1 MPGPSAFHKLLR
13 LAKIFLPF
21 FSLGSQLVLCA
32 ILLMF
37 LNRAAYL
44 RLPKVVNEPCMYEI
58 VAIRYFDKEHFH
70 AIHPI

>member
-13 LAKIFLPF
+13 LAKKTSPF
-21 FSLGSQLVLCA
+21 FLFGSQLVLCA

-37 LNRAAYL
+37 LNRVSYL
-44 RLPKVVNEPCMYEI
+44 RLPKLVNEPCMCDI
-58 VAIRYFDKEHFH
+58 VAIRYFDKAHFH